1 MAQAGTMVG
10 ASLFGDQWRMSRMQV
25 YNWGTFCGYHDFPM
39 MQEDAQGNPAV
50 IMITGESGTGKSTL
64 LDAKTAVLMPYNVR
78 FNAASNRTTKGRARS
93 QTERNVYSYLMGQQ
107 DNEVDEDTGETRE
120 RFLRDR
126 ARSNWSAIVLTFDA
140 AEGGGQ
146 FAAAR
151 FYYVTANS
159 QRNEYRTLYVT
170 ADHDLDPRLMERVAA
185 EPFTAGMLRQVYAD
199 ATVYDGVTSFLHATY
214 QRLQIGSGESGR
226 NAMRLHEQIQ
236 AGYSVEDVDG
246 LFKTLVLDEPT
257 TYEHA
262 LKACD
267 AFDER
272 EETWTRMREAQEKA
286 EALSPIRDLYA
297 NWENRHA
304 EAVLLAGLGAG
315 DDLGP
320 LALWICRR
328 EAQVCAWSREE
339 ETAQAESLERQISE
353 KMAKLEED
361 EAELKRV
368 SRAVMERG
376 GAEIDRLREDMA
388 AAQNEKRRRHN
399 LCDVAR
405 DKLAE
410 TDYELP
416 LDEVA
421 YERLSGEL
429 AEAIAQ
435 EETVREALEERR
447 TTQVIRTN
455 ELKTQLEELKDEL
468 EHYRGQRGLMPKRLT
483 DIRDR
488 MARLLELTPD
498 DLPFAGELMDL
509 CRDAEEWRVAANV
522 GYHGLARTVLVDER
536 RLRDFSVRIN
546 GIHLGFRLNFEG
558 VDLSRHYDAADADN
572 DMLSSKLVFRD
583 DSPFVEWLREEVG
596 SSRRDFVCVDDPND
610 LDGSEAQ
617 ITREGQT
624 RKGRRGAHGHSQDSL
639 VIGFENSGRV
649 RSLSDSIDETVGLLA
664 RENEV
669 YMAIQAQDRQI
680 RVVHDAAM
688 WVQEHSFSEIYERE
702 MEQKI
707 EDLAERLRQLE
718 SSDDLQKLIKERER
732 LEETVNAHHRTIGAL
747 DSRRE
752 SHEKRSAS
760 LLSRIEM
767 LDARERLLEVAGT
780 ALGKAQETK
789 LEKLAAEHEQS
800 YLGETW
806 EMLAQNYDR
815 VRGGMESQIR
825 RELTD
830 AKHFETQYKNSLEQ
844 IFNRYRA
851 QWLGEDSDVGTSVE
865 SYPDYLEM
873 LEQLEADELTR
884 EVADVWLSNL
894 FKQTAGSLVT
904 LLNAYREDLRGTR
917 GRIDQINDIMGGFK
931 FGPEGGHLTINQRDT
946 HLADI
951 ERLQSELRGWTGYAT
966 AERERR
972 FTSREHEE
980 LRSFMGRL
988 REDLAGNV
996 HPLLNTHRLVK
1007 MSVTVTWP
1015 PETGRGQSSFD
1026 TLSAKSGGETQ
1037 ELVAFILGAALLYCL
1052 GNNLAGKPSF
1062 SPVFLDEAFIKAD
1075 DRYTRRAIKA
1085 LVGLGFQ
1092 VIIAVPTNKVQEVV
1106 PVANQYVCVT
1116 KRRSDGHSYVLPME
1130 AGDAVGEGVGD
1141 GEGAMGD
1148 A

>member
-1 MAQAGTMVG
+1 MGQADTIMG

-25 YNWGTFCGYHDFPM
+25 YNWGTFCGYHDFPILPN
-39 MQEDAQGNPAV
+39 DAEGNPAV

-93 QTERNVYSYLMGQQ
+93 ETERNVYSYLMGQQ
-107 DNEVDEDTGETRE
+107 DNEVDEGTGEACE
-120 RFLRDR
+120 SFLRDR
-126 ARSNWSAIVLTFDA
+126 ARSNWSAIVLTFSA

-151 FYYVTANS
+151 FYYVPANS

-170 ADHDLDPRLMERVAA
+170 AEHDLDPRLMERVAA
-185 EPFTAGMLRQVYAD
+185 EPFTQGVMRQVFAD
-199 ATVYDGVTSFLHATY
+199 ATVYDGVTAFLHATY
-214 QRLQIGSGESGR
+214 HRLQIGSGESGR

-257 TYEHA
+257 TYGDA
-262 LKACD
+262 RRACD

-272 EETWTRMREAQEKA
+272 EETWVRMREAQKKA

-297 NWENRHA
+297 SWEGRHA
-304 EAVLLAGLGAG
+304 EAALLAGLGAG
-315 DDLGP
+315 DDNGS

-339 ETAQAESLERQISE
+339 ETAQVESLDGQIAE
-353 KMAKLEED
+353 KKAQLEED
-361 EAELKRV
+361 EAEFKRV

-376 GAEIDRLREDMA
+376 GAEIDRLREDIGR
-388 AAQNEKRRRHN
+388 AQSERRRRN
-399 LCDVAR
+399 GLCDVAR
-405 DKLAE
+405 GKLAE
-410 TDYELP
+410 TTYELP
-416 LDEVA
+416 TDGEA
-421 YERLSGEL
+421 YARLAAEL
-429 AEAIAQ
+429 AEAIAS
-435 EETVREALEERR
+435 EDAAREALEERR
-447 TTQVIRTN
+447 NHHVIRTN
-455 ELKTQLEELKDEL
+455 ELKTQLEEFKAEL

-488 MARLLELTPD
+488 MARLLELAPD

-509 CRDAEEWRVAANV
+509 RRSDEEWRVAANV

-558 VDLSRHYDAADADN
+558 VDLKRGYDAGETDD
-572 DMLSSKLVFRD
+572 DMLSSKFVFRD
-583 DSPFVEWLREEVG
+583 DSPFVDWLRAEVG
-596 SSRRDFVCVDDPND
+596 SLRRDYACVEDPND
-610 LDGSEAQ
+610 LDGSEPQ

-624 RKGRRGAHGHSQDSL
+624 RKGQHGAHGHNQDSL
-639 VIGFENSGRV
+639 VIGFENSGRI
-649 RSLSDSIDETVGLLA
+649 RALSDSIAETVALLA
-664 RENEV
+664 RENDEYV
-669 YMAIQAQDRQI
+669 AIQEQERQI

-688 WVQEHSFSEIYERE
+688 WIQEHSFDEIDERGMAE
-702 MEQKI
+702 KI
-707 EDLAERLRQLE
+707 ETLAARLRQLE
-718 SSDDLQKLIKERER
+718 TSDDLQKLLKEREG
-732 LEETVNAHHRTIGAL
+732 LETTVNNHREDIGAL
-747 DSRRE
+747 NKDRE
-752 SHEKRSAS
+752 NHDARCAS
-760 LLSRIEM
+760 LRSRIEV
-767 LDARERLLEVAGT
+767 LDVQSGRLEAAGVALN
-780 ALGKAQETK
+780 AEQEAK
-789 LEKLAAEHEQS
+789 LESLANEHEQNF
-800 YLGETW
+800 LGETW

-815 VRGGMESQIR
+815 VRGGMEAQIR

-830 AKHFETQYKNSLEQ
+830 ARHFESQYKNSLEQ
-844 IFNRYRA
+844 IFDRYRT
-851 QWLGEDSDVGTSVE
+851 QWLGEDSDVGTSIE

-873 LEQLEADELTR
+873 LEQLESDELTR
-884 EVADVWLSNL
+884 EVADVWLRDL
-894 FKQTAGSLVT
+894 FKQTAASLVT
-904 LLNAYREDLRGTR
+904 LDNAYREDLRGTR

-931 FGPEGGHLTINQRDT
+931 FGPEGGHLTINQRET
-946 HLADI
+946 HLADV
-951 ERLQSELRGWTGYAT
+951 EQLRSELRGWTSYANV
-966 AERERR
+966 ERDRR
-972 FTSREHEE
+972 FTSREHDE
-980 LRSFMGRL
+980 LRAFMGRL

-996 HPLLNTHRLVK
+996 HPLLNTQRLVK

-1015 PETGRGQSSFD
+1015 PETGREQNRFD
-1026 TLSAKSGGETQ
+1026 TLAAKSGGETQ

-1052 GNNLAGKPSF
+1052 GDNYAGKPSF

-1085 LVGLGFQ
+1085 LTGLGFQ

-1106 PVANQYVCVT
+1106 PVADQYVCVT

-1130 AGDAVGEGVGD
+1130 AGTTGER
-1141 GEGAMGD
+1141 ASGD

>member
-1 MAQAGTMVG
+1 MGQTDTIMG

-25 YNWGTFCGYHDFPM
+25 YNWGTFCGYHDFPIL
-39 MQEDAQGNPAV
+39 QNDADGNPAV

-93 QTERNVYSYLMGQQ
+93 ETERNVYSYLMGQQ
-107 DNEVDEDTGETRE
+107 DNEVDEDTGDARE

-126 ARSNWSAIVLTFDA
+126 TRSNWSAVVLTFSA

-151 FYYVTANS
+151 FYYVPANS
-159 QRNEYRTLYVT
+159 QRNDYRTLYVT
-170 ADHDLDPRLMERVAA
+170 AEHDLDPRLMERVAA
-185 EPFTAGMLRQVYAD
+185 EPFTPAVMRQVFGD

-214 QRLQIGSGESGR
+214 HRLQIGSGESGR

-257 TYEHA
+257 TYDYA
-262 LKACD
+262 QSACD

-286 EALSPIRDLYA
+286 EALSPIRDLHA
-297 NWENRHA
+297 SWESRHA
-304 EAVLLAGLGAG
+304 EAALLSGLGAG
-315 DDLGP
+315 DDLGA

-328 EAQVCAWSREE
+328 ESQVCTWSREE
-339 ETAQAESLERQISE
+339 ETAQVESLDGQIAE
-353 KMAKLEED
+353 KKAQLEKD
-361 EAELKRV
+361 EAEFKRV

-376 GAEIDRLREDMA
+376 GAEIDRLREDITL
-388 AAQNEKRRRHN
+388 AQNEKRRRRD
-399 LCDVAR
+399 LRDVAQG
-405 DKLAE
+405 KLAE

-416 LDEVA
+416 LDEAA
-421 YERLSGEL
+421 YMRLADML
-429 AEAIAQ
+429 AQAIAQ
-435 EETVREALEERR
+435 EDAARDALEERR
-447 TTQVIRTN
+447 NTHVIRTN
-455 ELKTQLEELKDEL
+455 ELKTQLAELKSEL

-488 MARLLELTPD
+488 MARLLELSPD

-509 CRDAEEWRVAANV
+509 RRSDEEWRVAANV
-522 GYHGLARTVLVDER
+522 GFHGLARTVLVDER

-558 VDLSRHYDAADADN
+558 VDLKRGYDVDDADD

-583 DSPFVEWLREEVG
+583 DSPFVEWLRAEVC
-596 SSRRDFVCVDDPND
+596 SPRRDFVCVEDPNE

-624 RKGRRGAHGHSQDSL
+624 RKGQHGAHGHAQDSL
-639 VIGFENSGRV
+639 VIGFENSGRI
-649 RSLSDSIDETVGLLA
+649 RSLSDSIDETIGLLA
-664 RENEV
+664 RENEE

-680 RVVHDAAM
+680 RVVHDAAT
-688 WVQEHSFSEIYERE
+688 WVAEHSFEEIDVQGMEER
-702 MEQKI
+702 I
-707 EDLAERLRQLE
+707 ETLAARLRQLE
-718 SSDDLQKLIKERER
+718 TSDDLQKLIKEREE
-732 LEETVNAHHRTIGAL
+732 LEATVSAYHRTIGAL
-747 DSRRE
+747 ENTRE
-752 SHEKRSAS
+752 SHEKRGAS
-760 LLSRIEM
+760 LLSRIEK
-767 LDARERLLEVAGT
+767 LGAREVMLESIGVA
-780 ALGKAQETK
+780 LSEEQETK
-789 LEKLAAEHEQS
+789 LESLANEHEQN

-806 EMLAQNYDR
+806 EMLAQNYER
-815 VRGGMESQIR
+815 VRGGMEAQIR
-825 RELTD
+825 REL
-830 AKHFETQYKNSLEQ
+830 AAARNFETQHKNSLEQ
-844 IFNRYRA
+844 IFERYREK
-851 QWLGEDSDVGTSVE
+851 WLGEDSDVGISIE

-873 LEQLEADELTR
+873 LEQLENDELTR
-884 EVADVWLSNL
+884 EVADVWLGNL

-931 FGPEGGHLTINQRDT
+931 FGPEGGHLTINQRET
-946 HLADI
+946 HLADV
-951 ERLQSELRGWTGYAT
+951 EQLQSELRGWTSYAT
-966 AERERR
+966 VESDRHFSA
-972 FTSREHEE
+972 REHDE
-980 LRSFMGRL
+980 LRAFMGRL

-996 HPLLNTHRLVK
+996 HPLLNTQRLVK
-1007 MSVTVTWP
+1007 MNVTVTWP
-1015 PETGRGQSSFD
+1015 PETGRKENSFD
-1026 TLSAKSGGETQ
+1026 TLAAKSGGETQ

-1052 GNNLAGKPSF
+1052 GNNFAGKPSF

-1075 DRYTRRAIKA
+1075 DRYTRRSIKA
-1085 LVGLGFQ
+1085 LTGLGFQ

-1116 KRRSDGHSYVLPME
+1116 KRRSDGHSYVMPME
-1130 AGDAVGEGVGD
+1130 AGTVGERD
-1141 GEGAMGD
+1141 SDD